1 MIAAPLERVT
11 VQDVHLALGSP
22 LLISLGFRQD
32 QPECLVAQVVND
44 SLRTA
49 MQEAETAL
57 LARLDSI
64 TLAELLK
71 AFDQRLQLGR
81 LAVGSNVHRMEHH
94 HAQD

>member
-1 MIAAPLERVT
+1 MAAPLERVT
-11 VQDVHLALGSP
+11 LHDVHLALGSP
-22 LLISLGFRQD
+22 SLISLGFRQD
-32 QPECLVAQVVND
+32 QPKCLVAQVVND

-57 LARLDSI
+57 RARLDSI
-64 TLAELLK
+64 TLAELSK

-81 LAVGSNVHRMEHH
+81 LAGGSNVHRMEHH